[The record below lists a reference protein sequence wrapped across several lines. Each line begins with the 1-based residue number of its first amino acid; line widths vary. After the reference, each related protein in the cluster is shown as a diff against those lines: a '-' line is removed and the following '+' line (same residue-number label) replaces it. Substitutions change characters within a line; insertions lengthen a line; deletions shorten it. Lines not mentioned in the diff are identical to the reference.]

1 MFNKLEYKCPKC
13 GSRDIGNRFSFM
25 AYHNDDDEASAE
37 EIVTGKRFYMGSED
51 YDMHY
56 DTKVCHSC
64 KYWDWMEPVG
74 WDVE

>member
-1 MFNKLEYKCPKC
+1 MFDKLEYKCPKC
-13 GSRDIGNRFSFM
+13 GSSYIGNRFSSL
-25 AYHNDDDEASAE
+25 AYRNDDDEPTAE
-37 EIVTGKRFYMGSED
+37 EMVTGKMFIVGNQD

-56 DTKVCHSC
+56 DTKVCYTC